1 MIQTPLSERL
11 RVVLAGPRNA
21 GKSSLMNALF
31 GREEALVSDVPGT
44 TTDPVTRAYEIPGLG
59 PAAITDTPGIDDEG
73 RLGTERV
80 RLALKRAVEAD
91 VRVLVTPVHRAP
103 GAAEAALFREW
114 FSGAGEPASEPV
126 GASDSEPA
134 RIRSDNPVKP
144 AILVLTHADRDAH
157 PEKRAWEESF
167 GAVRTEAPSGRGVDS
182 LVAAL
187 AAARPER
194 EAGPLEGL
202 VNEGDLVLLVTPVD
216 LAAPAGRLITPQVQT
231 IRDALDRD
239 AAALIVKE
247 RELRTQYRS
256 LNKRPKLVVTDSQA
270 FSKVAADIPE
280 DQPLTSFSLLYAR
293 KKGDLSRFLLGL
305 SAVSQCPAEPKVLI
319 LESCSHHRQADDIG
333 TVKIPRLFRQMVR
346 DDAEF
351 SFERSLPDI
360 DALRKYDMVIHCG
373 ACRLTRGRMTVRL
386 DRMEEAGV
394 PVTNYGMFLAWANG
408 LMPRALG
415 PFDGATDAWERVFG
429 PTRVVPR
436 RPNH

>member
-11 RVVLAGPRNA
+11 RVVFAGPRNA

-31 GREEALVSDVPGT
+31 GREVALVSDMPGT

-73 RLGTERV
+73 ELGLERV
-80 RLALKRAVEAD
+80 RLAKQRAAEAD
-91 VRVLVTPVHRAP
+91 LRVFVTPAHR
-103 GAAEAALFREW
+103 GVGSAEAALFNDW
-114 FSGAGEPASEPV
+114 FQQKSPE
-126 GASDSEPA
+126 
-134 RIRSDNPVKP
+134 KP
-144 AILVLTHADRDAH
+144 AILVLTHSDEDIHPDKAAWAEAH
-157 PEKRAWEESF
+157 RAIH
-167 GAVRTEAPSGRGVDS
+167 TEAPAGRGIDA

-187 AAARPER
+187 STARPER

-202 VNEGDLVLLVTPVD
+202 VKEGDLVLLVTPID
-216 LAAPAGRLITPQVQT
+216 LAAPAGRLIGPQVQT

-247 RELRTQYRS
+247 RELRSQYKALGRA
-256 LNKRPKLVVTDSQA
+256 PKLVVTDSQA

-280 DQPLTSFSLLYAR
+280 DQPLTSFSILFAR
-293 KKGDLSRFLLGL
+293 KKGDLARFLEGL
-305 SAVSQCPAEPKVLI
+305 SAVAHCPESPRVLI

-351 SFERSLPDI
+351 FFEKGLPD
-360 DALRKYDMVIHCG
+360 AEKLKTFDMVIHCG
-373 ACRLTRGRMTVRL
+373 ACRLTRGKMTLRL
-386 DRMEEAGV
+386 DHFADAGV

-408 LMPRALG
+408 VMPRALE
-415 PFDGATDAWERVFG
+415 PFDEAVEAWEQIFG
-429 PTRVVPR
+429 KGK
-436 RPNH
+436 